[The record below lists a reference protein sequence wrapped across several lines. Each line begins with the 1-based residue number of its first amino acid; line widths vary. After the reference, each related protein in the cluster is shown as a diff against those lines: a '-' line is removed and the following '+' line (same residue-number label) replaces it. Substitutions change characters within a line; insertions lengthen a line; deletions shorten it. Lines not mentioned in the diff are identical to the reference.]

1 MRRTL
6 TYSLITLCAL
16 VMVGCS
22 GRRNGKATAFQ
33 PHAFPPVPEP
43 PAVIVEPQEKAEY
56 VISNYWN
63 KFLSQTY
70 PCDTN
75 VVNGVLAD
83 DLEKAFGTYVTF
95 LEGTCPIDFGR
106 KAMAGFFDKV
116 EKFQA
121 SDTSSNVFGF
131 FEKMVPKYLYD
142 PNSPVRNEDLYLPYV
157 SRLAVSEY
165 SDPDFKPSYSFET
178 QMCSLNMIG
187 SPAADF
193 TFTDLSGKRHTLYS
207 VKAGTTL
214 LFFTNPGCPACKEI
228 MESLTSD
235 EEISALVA
243 SGRLAV
249 VNIYIDDEL
258 DKWREYASVY
268 PKNWYNGYDQSYIIR
283 SDVTYNVRAIPSLYV
298 LDSEKKVIMKDAP
311 VEVVLPYL
319 ETLK

>member
-1 MRRTL
+1 MTM
-6 TYSLITLCAL
+6 ICAL
-16 VMVGCS
+16 VMVGCG
-22 GRRNGKATAFQ
+22 GRGNGKAAAFQ
-33 PHAFPPVPEP
+33 PHAFPPAPEP

-56 VISNYWN
+56 AISNYWN

-95 LEGTCPIDFGR
+95 LEGACTIDFGR
-106 KAMAGFFDKV
+106 KVMAGFFDKV

-165 SDPDFKPSYSFET
+165 SDPDLKPSYSCET

-187 SPAADF
+187 SSAADF
-193 TFTDLSGKRHTLYS
+193 TFTDLAGRRHTLYS
-207 VKAGTTL
+207 VKAETTL
-214 LFFTNPGCPACKEI
+214 LFFTNPGCEACKEI
-228 MESLTSD
+228 IVSLTSD
-235 EEISALVA
+235 EAIAAQVA

-249 VNIYIDDEL
+249 VNVYIDDEL

-319 ETLK
+319 DNLK

>member
-1 MRRTL
+1 MERLL
-6 TYSLITLCAL
+6 TYSLTMICTL
-16 VMVGCS
+16 VMVGCG
-22 GRRNGKATAFQ
+22 GRGNGKSAAFQ

-43 PAVIVEPQEKAEY
+43 PAVIAEPQEKAEY

-63 KFLSQTY
+63 KFLGQAY

-165 SDPDFKPSYSFET
+165 SDPDLKPSYSFET

-193 TFTDLSGKRHTLYS
+193 TFTDLSGRRHTLYS
-207 VKAGTTL
+207 VKAETTL

-235 EEISALVA
+235 EEIAALVA

-311 VEVVLPYL
+311 VEKVLPYL
-319 ETLK
+319 ENLK

>member
-1 MRRTL
+1 M
-6 TYSLITLCAL
+6 
-16 VMVGCS
+16 
-22 GRRNGKATAFQ
+22 
-33 PHAFPPVPEP
+33 PEP
-43 PAVIVEPQEKAEY
+43 PAVIVEPREKAEY

-63 KFLSQTY
+63 KFLSQAY
-70 PCDTN
+70 PCDSN

-83 DLEKAFGTYVTF
+83 DVEKALGTFVTF
-95 LEGTCPIDFGR
+95 LENVCPIDFGR
-106 KAMAGFFDKV
+106 KAMAGFFDMV
-116 EKFQA
+116 EKFQTA
-121 SDTSSNVFGF
+121 DTSSNVFGF

-165 SDPDFKPSYSFET
+165 SDPDLKPSYSFET

-193 TFTDLSGKRHTLYS
+193 IFTDLAGKRHTLYGI
-207 VKAGTTL
+207 KAETTL

-228 MESLTSD
+228 IESLTSD
-235 EEISALVA
+235 GKIAALVA

-249 VNIYIDDEL
+249 VNVYIDEEL

-311 VEVVLPYL
+311 VENVLPYL
-319 ETLK
+319 DNLK